1 MQDEVNSGHAAADAV
16 PEGQT
21 EMTPTEKAGPESGG
35 FRPGCG
41 ETCGTA
47 GRFRVGSCRW
57 AELIPGGLVWATL
70 LAALILS
77 HVAPIA
83 VMYFII
89 LFDLYWVLRVCY
101 FVVLLAVAWRRYRR
115 DIAIDWLARASS
127 RPGFGRIHH
136 LIILPTYKEDLEII
150 RPAFRSLVESN
161 FPTRERF
168 IVVLGGEE
176 RDRERFERVA
186 GEIRREFGD
195 SFLRLMVTVHPKDIP
210 HDLPGKSSNTHFMA
224 HRAKEVIDELGIAYE
239 DVIVS
244 SFDVDTCAHPQYFA
258 CVTDKYLTEPNPTR
272 CSYQPAV
279 LYNNNVWDASPAVR
293 VAVFGTTFW
302 LMSELVRPERMFT
315 FSSHSMS
322 FRALVDV
329 GLWERDIVTED
340 SRIFLQCFLR
350 YDGDYRVVPIHVPV
364 SMDMVMA
371 DTHWQSLVNLYKQQR
386 RWAWGVEHLPYMIQR
401 FAEKPN
407 ISWRQKAYRLF
418 NQIEGMYSW
427 ATAPLLIFLLGYLPL
442 WLAPESARVE
452 VFYQNT
458 PHILE
463 ALMRIAMIGVFVSA
477 LVGFALL
484 PRRPKHRGRGQ
495 VLVMLLQWALV
506 PITFVLFG
514 SIPAIDAQTR
524 LMLGKYMGYN
534 VTEKKRRSKDS
545 SGAVAE
551 SVF

>member
-1 MQDEVNSGHAAADAV
+1 MNTTLDFETRGGASASERVAGTVNSV
-16 PEGQT
+16 QT
-21 EMTPTEKAGPESGG
+21 EGIGTVKSA
-35 FRPGCG
+35 CG
-41 ETCGTA
+41 ESCGTA

-57 AELIPGGLVWATL
+57 AEVIPGVLVWATL
-70 LAALILS
+70 IAALVLS
-77 HVAPIA
+77 HVAPIS

-101 FVVLLAVAWRRYRR
+101 FVVLLAMAWRRYRR
-115 DIAIDWLARASS
+115 DVAVDWLVRASA
-127 RPGFGRIHH
+127 RPGFDDIYH
-136 LIILPTYKEDLEII
+136 LVVLPTYKEDIEIL
-150 RPAFRSLVESN
+150 RPTFQSLVESN
-161 FPTRERF
+161 YPTSERF
-168 IVVLGGEE
+168 IVFLAGEE
-176 RDRERFERVA
+176 RDRERFERNA
-186 GEIRREFGD
+186 EAIRREFGD
-195 SFLRLMVTVHPKDIP
+195 RFFRLVFTVHPKDIP
-210 HDLPGKSSNTHFMA
+210 HDLPGKSSNTHFVA
-224 HRAKEVIDELGIAYE
+224 HRAKELIDELGIPY
-239 DVIVS
+239 DKVIVS
-244 SFDVDTCAHPQYFA
+244 SFDIDTCAHPQYFA
-258 CVTDKYLTEPNPTR
+258 CVTYKYLTEADPTR

-322 FRALVDV
+322 FQALVDV
-329 GLWERDIVTED
+329 GFWERDIVTED

-371 DTHWQSLVNLYKQQR
+371 DTHFRSLVNLYKQQR

-401 FAEKPN
+401 FAENPR
-407 ISWRQKAYRLF
+407 ISRRKKAFRLF

-442 WLAPESARVE
+442 WLAPDATKIE

-463 ALMRIAMIGVFVSA
+463 ALMRVAMIGVFVSA
-477 LVGFALL
+477 VVGFALL
-484 PRRPKHRGRGQ
+484 PRRPAHRGPGQ
-495 VLVMLLQWALV
+495 VLIMVLQWLLV
-506 PITFVLFG
+506 PVTFVVFG

-524 LMLGKYMGYN
+524 LMLGRYMGFN
-534 VTEKKRRSKDS
+534 VTEKRRRTEGAV
-545 SGAVAE
+545 GAVAK
-551 SVF
+551 SIF

>member
-1 MQDEVNSGHAAADAV
+1 MVCN
-16 PEGQT
+16 
-21 EMTPTEKAGPESGG
+21 ES
-35 FRPGCG
+35 
-41 ETCGTA
+41 CGTA
-47 GRFRVGSCRW
+47 GRFRVGTCRW
-57 AELIPGGLVWATL
+57 AEIIPGALVWTTL
-70 LAALILS
+70 IAALVLS
-77 HVAPIA
+77 HIAPIA

-115 DIAIDWLARASS
+115 DIAVDWLALASA
-127 RPGFGRIHH
+127 RPGFDDIYH
-136 LIILPTYKEDLEII
+136 LIVLPTYKEDIEILK
-150 RPAFRSLVESN
+150 PTFQSLVESN
-161 FPTRERF
+161 YLTSKRF
-168 IVVLGGEE
+168 IVFLAGEE
-176 RDRERFERVA
+176 RDRERFERNA
-186 GEIRREFGD
+186 EAIKREFGD
-195 SFLRLMVTVHPKDIP
+195 KFFRLVFTVHPKDIP
-210 HDLPGKSSNTHFMA
+210 HDLPGKSSNTHFVA
-224 HRAKEVIDELGIAYE
+224 HRAKELIDELGIAY
-239 DVIVS
+239 DKVIVS

-258 CVTDKYLTEPNPTR
+258 CVTDKYLTEPDPTR

-322 FRALVDV
+322 FQALVDV
-329 GLWERDIVTED
+329 GFWERDIVTED
-340 SRIFLQCFLR
+340 SRIFLQCFLH
-350 YDGDYRVVPIHVPV
+350 YDGNYRVVPIHVPV

-371 DTHWQSLVNLYKQQR
+371 DTHFRSLINLYKQQR

-401 FAEKPN
+401 FAEKPL
-407 ISWRQKAYRLF
+407 ISWRKKAFRLF

-463 ALMRIAMIGVFVSA
+463 ALMRIAMVGVFVSTI
-477 LVGFALL
+477 VGFALL
-484 PRRPKHRGRGQ
+484 PRRPAHRGPGQ
-495 VLVMLLQWALV
+495 VLIMVLQWLLV
-506 PITFVLFG
+506 PVTFVVFG

-524 LMLGKYMGYN
+524 LMIGRYMGYN
-534 VTEKKRRSKDS
+534 VTEKKRRTNGVVG
-545 SGAVAE
+545 GAVTK
-551 SVF
+551 SIF